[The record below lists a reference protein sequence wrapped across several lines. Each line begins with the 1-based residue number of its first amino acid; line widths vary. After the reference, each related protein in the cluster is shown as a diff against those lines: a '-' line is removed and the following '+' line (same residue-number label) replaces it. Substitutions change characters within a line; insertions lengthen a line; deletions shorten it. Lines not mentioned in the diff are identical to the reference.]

1 MQIYKFISFRPAVI
15 KQKYFQFRKI
25 PKIIAVIVSSLL
37 TFSSII
43 NSTPLALG
51 QTSSTLPNNNINNL
65 TKINSF
71 TPISNPIGNIVY
83 KPIKIDGREIFKV
96 AAIAGKEIQGIS
108 NTAPLNIRV
117 RMYENNLKE
126 TIQNCF
132 DPDTLKLTLETKENQ
147 TLVFASDAEDLK
159 NKFLIAITDLDAQ
172 IHGISREDL
181 ANQIIAFIQNALIRA
196 QQERQPE
203 YLLTQFFISLGI
215 IFSLVVLSFFILLWQ
230 KYYLDKH
237 QKQQKTLDYF
247 KIHDA
252 DLNQFSS
259 YQRLINI
266 QELNQTESESNKV
279 QKQKLNL
286 EKKQDKNSFFRALLQ
301 VIHIIFWLYS
311 LGWILGNFPYSRWL
325 QIFLLSNIIVLNITI
340 GTYLAIKGSPI
351 LIDWF
356 ATNCLDRLETQNSV
370 SRKVSRAITFSHTL
384 KGIVIFTLACVGM
397 LWVFYNL
404 NISLVPVLLGLGI
417 ISITVSFSSHNLVKD
432 VFNGILILLEDQYAI
447 GDVIDLDYI
456 MGYVEEMN
464 LRMTQIR
471 DARGRLT
478 TIPHSN
484 ISLVHNL
491 TKNWSIID
499 LIIKVNFDANLGRAL
514 QLIKQVANDLSNDSE
529 WRDKILAS
537 ANIFGV
543 NGIYQSGVEI
553 VIRMKTIPRKQ
564 WSIAREFCYRL
575 KQTLDREGI
584 AFSAKITSK
593 YRS

>member
-1 MQIYKFISFRPAVI
+1 M
-15 KQKYFQFRKI
+15 
-25 PKIIAVIVSSLL
+25 
-37 TFSSII
+37 
-43 NSTPLALG
+43 ALG